1 MPDNDVTPVL
11 TPDEE
16 PDEPAGTAATPK
28 RAPAPR
34 RGLLARMSGRGS
46 DRGSVKLVLQRFGIT
61 AFALVA
67 VIGFLSPLVLSIA
80 VSFQSIDQLSNGASI
95 LPESPITYNYNGR
108 DLEVYH
114 VPLPNG
120 TTRDLALL
128 RSNRQAQTAT
138 FVDPAK
144 PDADP
149 IVWKGN
155 RFSLVRATTLDP
167 QWTNYSTAWT
177 DINFPRL
184 LFNTIAL
191 AGLETIGVLLSCT
204 LVAYAFARFRFP
216 GRNVLFIMVVATIFL
231 PTFAT
236 VVPLYTIF
244 TKIGWNGTWLPLV
257 VPAFFANA
265 YDTFLLRQFLMT
277 IPRDLDE
284 AAALDGAGPIR
295 TLVSVILPQ
304 AWPAIA
310 AVAIFTFV
318 YSWNDYFGP
327 LLYLTS
333 NQDLQP
339 LSLGLANFHGA
350 RNLQNPGVVQ
360 AATLMSIV
368 VPLFFFLIFQRFF
381 IRGIRITG
389 VEK

>member
-1 MPDNDVTPVL
+1 MFDSDIFSDKAV
-11 TPDEE
+11 
-16 PDEPAGTAATPK
+16 K
-28 RAPAPR
+28 PAPR
-34 RGLLARMSGRGS
+34 RKWLARLSGKET
-46 DRGSVKLVLQRFGIT
+46 DRGSIKRVLQRFGIT
-61 AFALVA
+61 AIALVA
-67 VIGFLSPLVLSIA
+67 IVGFLSPLLLSIV
-80 VSFQSIDQLSNGASI
+80 VSFQSIEQLSNGASI
-95 LPESPITYNYNGR
+95 LPESPITYAYNGS
-108 DLEVYH
+108 DLDVYV
-114 VPLPNG
+114 VPLPDG
-120 TTRDLALL
+120 STHQLALL
-128 RSNRQAQTAT
+128 RSNRAAQTAT
-138 FVDPAK
+138 FIDPAN

-149 IVWKGN
+149 IVWHGN
-155 RFSLVRATTLDP
+155 RFSLSRATFLDP
-167 QWTNYSTAWT
+167 KFGNYSTAWN
-177 DINFPRL
+177 DISFPRL

-216 GRNVLFIMVVATIFL
+216 GRNVLFILVVATIFL

-236 VVPLYTIF
+236 IVPLYTLF
-244 TKIGWNGTWLPLV
+244 TKIGWNGTWAPLV

-265 YDTFLLRQFLMT
+265 YDVFLLRQFLMT

-304 AWPAIA
+304 ALPAIA
-310 AVAIFTFV
+310 AVAIFTFI

-333 NQDLQP
+333 QGAHDIQP
-339 LSLGLANFHGA
+339 LALGLANFHGA
-350 RNLQNPGVVQ
+350 RNLQEPGVVQ

-368 VPLFFFLIFQRFF
+368 VPLVFFLIFQRFF